1 MQEIR
6 NILLSQGF
14 KIDTVSL
21 ETSVCDIS
29 GYLGGD
35 EDVFVEVYV
44 FSSNCAVYTF
54 HVNNEQ
60 STSRLTLTKTF
71 TKVLST
77 SDLWRTIYNIKTA
90 MTIVEQEFDNQ

>member
-1 MQEIR
+1 MTDMQEIR

-21 ETSVCDIS
+21 ETSVCDVS
-29 GYLGGD
+29 GYLGGA

-71 TKVLST
+71 TKVLSAEE
-77 SDLWRTIYNIKTA
+77 LQRVLGGLVAA
-90 MTIVEQEFDNQ
+90 MVIA